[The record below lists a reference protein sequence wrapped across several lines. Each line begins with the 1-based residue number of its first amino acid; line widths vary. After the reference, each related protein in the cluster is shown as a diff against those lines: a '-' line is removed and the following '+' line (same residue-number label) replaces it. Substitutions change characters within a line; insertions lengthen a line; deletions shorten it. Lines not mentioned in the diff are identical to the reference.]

1 METQHSIN
9 SETDE
14 RQKFS
19 IQTKDLNLQI
29 CKNRD
34 EMLDELIVDTRK
46 KLVKHAEIK
55 YPKINKADQEDLAS
69 STIFKILKD
78 ENTKEKFTKSN
89 TPTAYATKI
98 LDNLFID
105 EYRKKKRLVSLEENY
120 IEICES
126 VSSDTSLEYQELI
139 KCLKKLD
146 ITDQIILKMFF
157 KDRYTYKEM
166 IEHEDLKHLK
176 NENNL
181 RIRCHRARLKVAKIM
196 GKEI

>member
-1 METQHSIN
+1 METQQSIN

-19 IQTKDLNLQI
+19 IQPKDLNLKI
-29 CKNRD
+29 CENRN
-34 EMLDELIVDTRK
+34 EMFDELIVDTRK
-46 KLVKHAEIK
+46 SLVKHAKIK
-55 YPKINKADQEDLAS
+55 YPKINKADHEDLAS
-69 STIFKILKD
+69 STIFKILNN
-78 ENTKEKFTKSN
+78 EATKEKFTKSN
-89 TPTAYATKI
+89 TPTAYAKKI
-98 LDNLFID
+98 LENLFND
-105 EYRKKKRLVSLEENY
+105 EYRKNKRLVWLEENY

-126 VSSDTSLEYQELI
+126 VSGDTALEYQELI
-139 KCLKKLD
+139 KCLKKLN
-146 ITDQIILKMFF
+146 ITDQIILMMFF

-181 RIRCHRARLKVAKIM
+181 KTRCHRARVKVAKIM